1 MEERRW
7 GTCGFFVW
15 FVCFF
20 FSIVLVGKDIS
31 EFIEMEKESQVYEKT
46 MWRQCQYFQ

>member
-1 MEERRW
+1 M
-7 GTCGFFVW
+7 FFL
-15 FVCFF
+15 FGLYVCF

-31 EFIEMEKESQVYEKT
+31 EFIEVEKESQVYEKT